1 MSIREVIDKIA
12 RNRLV
17 ERLIESYNL
26 STPYAEDLCQDIYA
40 ELYLK
45 DERLIVGMYERG
57 EIGFYIRKMISNN
70 VNSFT
75 SPFYKNYEKYRKNAD
90 QLVDDDNGD
99 D

>member
-1 MSIREVIDKIA
+1 MSVHEVIDKIA

-26 STPYAEDLCQDIYA
+26 NTPYAEDLCQDIYA
-40 ELYLK
+40 ELYSK
-45 DERLIVGMYERG
+45 DNRLIVGMYERG

-70 VNSFT
+70 VNSVT
-75 SPFYKNYEKYRKNAD
+75 SQFYKNYERYRKNSD

>member
-1 MSIREVIDKIA
+1 MSIHEVIDKIA
-12 RNRLV
+12 SNRLV

-26 STPYAEDLCQDIYA
+26 NTPYAEDLCQDIYA

-70 VNSFT
+70 VNSVT
-75 SPFYKNYEKYRKNAD
+75 SPFYKNYEKYRKRAD

>member
-1 MSIREVIDKIA
+1 MSIHEVIDKIA
-12 RNRLV
+12 RSRLV
-17 ERLIESYNL
+17 ERLVESYNL
-26 STPYAEDLCQDIYA
+26 NTPYAEDLCQDTYT

-70 VNSFT
+70 VNSVT

-90 QLVDDDNGD
+90 QLVDDDNSD